1 MVTDAEFE
9 KLPPF
14 GVIVGVATV
23 NPSATLSVKAVVF
36 VTPPPLALT
45 EIGKSPAG
53 VDPVLAIFNIVEQVG
68 LQEAEEKDPVAPEGN
83 PATEKETDCGLPE
96 AKVALMELIAEDP
109 AVTDWFPELARE
121 KLKVWV
127 IVNEA
132 LGSALAVYPFLNALA
147 FTVALLVRVIAPVY
161 RVEDWVGVEP
171 LLV

>member
-1 MVTDAEFE
+1 MVTDAESE

-23 NPSATLSVKAVVF
+23 NPSVTVSVKAVVF

-53 VDPVLAIFNIVEQVG
+53 VDPVLVIFNIVEQVG

-83 PATEKETDCGLPE
+83 PDTEKETDCGLPE
-96 AKVALMELIAEDP
+96 AKVALMELVAEDP

-121 KLKVWV
+121 KLKFWV

-132 LGSALAVYPFLNALA
+132 LASALALDPLLKAFAL
-147 FTVALLVRVIAPVY
+147 TVALLVRVMVPVY
-161 RVEDWVGVEP
+161 RVDD
-171 LLV
+171 